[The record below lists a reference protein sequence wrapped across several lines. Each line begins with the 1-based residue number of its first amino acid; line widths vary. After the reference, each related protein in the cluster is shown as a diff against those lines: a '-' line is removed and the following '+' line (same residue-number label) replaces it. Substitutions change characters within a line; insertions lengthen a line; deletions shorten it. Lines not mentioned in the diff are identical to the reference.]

1 MSRVLKFVGATL
13 TEVAGEAVVTIS
25 GGGGGTLDH
34 ASLTSGLAWLASQ
47 HTLSAARRLA
57 ASGATSAA
65 AEVTYT
71 AYTETLLDDPD
82 AVTARATLGLEIGV
96 DVPSYSDPR
105 LSDASTSQKGIV
117 QLATDGEESAEA
129 VLGTDG
135 RLLRA
140 DPSRVM
146 RIEIVPSNSSIVTT
160 DSNNSSRSL
169 SAGNTAARRAT
180 TMSGV
185 TADFFTNGFAI
196 FRTGW
201 TYVGDASFAT
211 FLTTGSSV
219 AATCRYKMGIVQT
232 GFSTTDSETAG
243 RSMAMFRYITGL
255 GHTTWMCFSQNASAS
270 EETSS
275 GVAVAANTEVH
286 LEVRVNA
293 SYHKFY
299 INGALVATHTT
310 RLMSSTA
317 DLGYQCGNYATS
329 RTLYFTGGLFL
340 VRWS

>member
-1 MSRVLKFVGATL
+1 M
-13 TEVAGEAVVTIS
+13 
-25 GGGGGTLDH
+25 
-34 ASLTSGLAWLASQ
+34 
-47 HTLSAARRLA
+47 
-57 ASGATSAA
+57 
-65 AEVTYT
+65 
-71 AYTETLLDDPD
+71 
-82 AVTARATLGLEIGV
+82 
-96 DVPSYSDPR
+96 
-105 LSDASTSQKGIV
+105 

-135 RLLRA
+135 RLLRTN
-140 DPSRVM
+140 PSRVM
-146 RIEIVPSNSSIVTT
+146 RIEILPSNSSVIST
-160 DSNNSSRSL
+160 DNNISARSL
-169 SAGNTAARRAT
+169 TAGNTAARRAT
-180 TMSGV
+180 TMTGA
-185 TADFFTNGFAI
+185 TADFFTNGYAI

-201 TYVGDASFAT
+201 TYVGDASFSC

-232 GFSTTDSETAG
+232 GFGTTDSETAG
-243 RSMAMFRYITGL
+243 RSMAMFRYVTGL
-255 GHTTWMCFSQNASAS
+255 GHSNWMCFSQNASAS
-270 EETSS
+270 EETDS
-275 GVAVAANTEVH
+275 GIAVVANTEVR

-299 INGALVATHTT
+299 INDSLVATHTT